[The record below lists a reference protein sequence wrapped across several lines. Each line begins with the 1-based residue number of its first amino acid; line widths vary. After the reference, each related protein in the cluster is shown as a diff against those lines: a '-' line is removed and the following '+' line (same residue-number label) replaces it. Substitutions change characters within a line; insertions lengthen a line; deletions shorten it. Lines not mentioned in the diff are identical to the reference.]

1 MLIAMQGGAIAQA
14 SSSLASNLVGA
25 GLPASYRI
33 GFGPIVWQQRMW
45 CGPASLTM
53 VLNYWGDRIDQLAV
67 GTALD
72 PEHDGTPSSLMVD
85 YAKRR
90 GFEVHVFEEASSK
103 HLYWSV
109 MDELKMWVSRDYPVI
124 VTQRYGIPG
133 PYEREGHYRVVI
145 GYDDRSRI
153 VYTADPAAGYYNFS
167 YDKFN
172 EIWTYS
178 RCWGMV
184 ISKAGL
190 VLVYTISI
198 VGLPFEASTA
208 FRVDGGPMNKIQGGT
223 MRTLSLPAGNHTIAV
238 EPIIEVGN
246 GVRYNCA
253 NPKVAVS
260 GSGSYAFEYVQQF
273 YLAVRSPYGEVKGE
287 GWYDKGASARFS
299 VSPSRI
305 QLTWYSQLVF
315 DSWRG
320 DSTEST
326 PSASVS
332 MDAPKSVEAAWRT
345 DYTMLYAAV
354 AGAAIAL
361 IAIGAVLLH
370 RSRRKGG

>member
-1 MLIAMQGGAIAQA
+1 
-14 SSSLASNLVGA
+14 
-25 GLPASYRI
+25 
-33 GFGPIVWQQRMW
+33 
-45 CGPASLTM
+45 M

-67 GTALD
+67 GMAID
-72 PEHDGTPSSLMVD
+72 PEHDGTPWSLMVD

-90 GFEVHVFEEASSK
+90 GFEVHVFDEASSK
-103 HLYWSV
+103 HFYWSNMSS

-124 VTQRYGIPG
+124 VCQRYGIPG

-153 VYTADPAAGYYNFS
+153 VYTADPAAGYYTFS

-172 EIWTYS
+172 EIWAYS

-184 ISKAGL
+184 ISKAGATPRPL

-198 VGLPFEASTA
+198 IGLPFEISTA

-238 EPIIEVGN
+238 EPIIEAGK
-246 GVRYNCA
+246 GVRYYCA

-326 PSASVS
+326 PSASVL
-332 MDAPKSVEAAWRT
+332 MDAPKSVEAAWRA
-345 DYTMLYAAV
+345 DYTMLYAAL

-361 IAIGAVLLH
+361 IAIVAVLMLIY
-370 RSRRKGG
+370 RSRRKGDRGP